1 MPRRGLQLKL
11 CCGLFVSVYL
21 TSEEFASIAF
31 VAVVTVCSSAA
42 FYPGIDLVQRPRYFC
57 SNAELLSAI
66 GAFSVAL
73 ATLCAVC
80 SIIVDADATA
90 LKTAI
95 IGIGSAIGICALV
108 VAGIL
113 GRRMLIAG
121 SRSR

>member
-1 MPRRGLQLKL
+1 LKL

-42 FYPGIDLVQRPRYFC
+42 FYPGIDLVQRPRYF
-57 SNAELLSAI
+57 AELLSAI

-113 GRRMLIAG
+113 GRRMSIAG